1 MKLNPI
7 RPRYPKAA
15 AAKLPEVMKPATGVV
30 LRAARAQHLRFSWDQ
45 KREIE
50 ETLNQAYLQMEGIH
64 CVG

>member
-1 MKLNPI
+1 
-7 RPRYPKAA
+7 
-15 AAKLPEVMKPATGVV
+15 MKPATGLV